1 MSKIKKGF
9 IQRDLTSS
17 GLSARDL
24 LAGHTA
30 INYTPAN
37 TAGESNSAISSHLKG
52 IDTALASAGGGD
64 TTGTATIAQNQ
75 TNSNITGLSFD
86 GSLYRSIIVRA
97 SISRKTA
104 TVEKDETVEM
114 KCTYNTLSNT
124 WTIAV
129 EGEGNAGVT
138 YNITN
143 AGQVTYSSDT
153 LSGITYVGQ
162 IRFSYKTFAV

>member
-1 MSKIKKGF
+1 MAKIKKGF

-24 LAGHTA
+24 LSGHTA

-75 TNSNITGLSFD
+75 TNTNITGLLFD

-97 SISRKTA
+97 SIDRKTA
-104 TVEKDETVEM
+104 STEKAETVEM
-114 KCTYNTLSNT
+114 KCTYNTT
-124 WTIAV
+124 TAVWTISV
-129 EGEGNAGVT
+129 EGDGNAGLT

-143 AGQVTYSSDT
+143 SGQVTYSSDI
-153 LSGITYVGQ
+153 LAGISYVGQ
-162 IRFSYKTFAV
+162 LRFAYKTFAV